1 MSMLEKRTVAQG
13 RTEMIKK
20 RPVLLLLLVLIM
32 TLHGCKL
39 SELADRFSGDDY
51 DSEYDY
57 REMYLSNDT
66 KDLTDKNL
74 DAFNEASTI
83 YRLYIENC
91 GDDYEKVLAAHDYI
105 VRNCRYNKEAIDND
119 TLTEDDFSPYGV
131 FVKGVA
137 VCEGY
142 AKAFKMLM
150 DIAGIDCIMVT
161 GTVNDG
167 VAHAWNMVK
176 LENDWYHVDV
186 TFDDPEPETKEIVYL
201 YLNVPDSVIEKDHT
215 WNKNMTPEA
224 HSDKYDYVV
233 MNDCELDTIVQ
244 VKEII
249 VDSSF
254 RKESYVSFVW
264 TGDEMITDQVWTK
277 ILGFTDIANLSY
289 SCMGAAG
296 RRMYMINLSY

>member
-1 MSMLEKRTVAQG
+1 
-13 RTEMIKK
+13 MIKK
-20 RPVLLLLLVLIM
+20 RSILLLFLILIM
-32 TLHGCKL
+32 VLQGCRLTEL
-39 SELADRFSGDDY
+39 SDRFSGDAA
-51 DSEYDY
+51 DSEYNY

-74 DAFNEASTI
+74 DAFNEASTV

-91 GDDYEKVLAAHDYI
+91 ESDYEKVLAAHDYI
-105 VRNCRYNKEAIDND
+105 VKNCRYNKEAIDND
-119 TLTEDDFSPYGV
+119 TLVDDDFSPYGV

-142 AKAFKMLM
+142 AEAFKMLM
-150 DIAGIDCIMVT
+150 DIAGIDCLLVT

-186 TFDDPEPETKEIVYL
+186 TFDDPEPETEKIIYL
-201 YLNVPDSVIEKDHT
+201 YFNVPDKVMEKDHS
-215 WNKNMTPEA
+215 WNKNITPEA

-233 MNDCELDTIVQ
+233 VNDCEVDTIVQ
-244 VKEII
+244 VKDII
-249 VDSSF
+249 ISSGF
-254 RKESYVSFVW
+254 RKDSYVSFVW
-264 TGDEMITDQVWTK
+264 TGDEMITDQIWTN
-277 ILGFTDIANLSY
+277 ILGSTNIRNLSY

-296 RRMYMINLSY
+296 RRMYIINLSY